1 MAFTVQQ
8 NRKNTSAVIHITGSN
23 TITIAGNST
32 VSDVAISNEVL
43 TGCTITQVFCGSS
56 SGNGAYWTIKRGANT
71 VAVLDSTGYF
81 DYAGAGMALSVDSGG
96 TLVANLIN
104 GNDGYLLIEIQK
116 QGTLPSD
123 YVNP

>member
-32 VSDVAISNEVL
+32 VSDVAIGNEVL

-71 VAVLDSTGYF
+71 VAVLDSTGYY

-104 GNDGYLLIEIQK
+104 GNDGYLLIEVQK

>member
-23 TITIAGNST
+23 TVTIAGNST
-32 VSDVAISNEVL
+32 VSDVAIGNEVL

-96 TLVANLIN
+96 TLEANLIN
-104 GNDGYLLIEIQK
+104 GTDGYLLIEIQK